1 MNLDN
6 ETKDKI
12 DKLPLVMRQA
22 VLYLLDAIDNMIN
35 GKCDESAVLSTMGTL
50 NQNSKGKY
58 SREDLMNY
66 DQAGKAL
73 GFGCTNRT
81 ALKKL
86 LDKHNIKQV
95 EINNMKCG
103 FRRDEIMALRDKLNE
118 DIRNREIKRKN
129 ATYKREKRNNKF
141 W

>member
-50 NQNSKGKY
+50 NQNAKGKY

-81 ALKKL
+81 SLKKL

-103 FRRDEIMALRDKLNE
+103 FRRDEIMTLRDKLNE
-118 DIRNREIKRKN
+118 DIRKREIRRKS
-129 ATYKREKRNNKF
+129 ATCKREKRGNKF

>member
-6 ETKDKI
+6 KTKDKI

-50 NQNSKGKY
+50 NQNAKGKY

-66 DQAGKAL
+66 DQAGKRWDSVAL
-73 GFGCTNRT
+73 IEQR
-81 ALKKL
+81 
-86 LDKHNIKQV
+86 
-95 EINNMKCG
+95 
-103 FRRDEIMALRDKLNE
+103 
-118 DIRNREIKRKN
+118 
-129 ATYKREKRNNKF
+129 
-141 W
+141 

>member
-1 MNLDN
+1 M
-6 ETKDKI
+6 
-12 DKLPLVMRQA
+12 
-22 VLYLLDAIDNMIN
+22 
-35 GKCDESAVLSTMGTL
+35 
-50 NQNSKGKY
+50 
-58 SREDLMNY
+58 
-66 DQAGKAL
+66 

-103 FRRDEIMALRDKLNE
+103 FRRDGIMALRDKLNE

-129 ATYKREKRNNKF
+129 ATYKREKRINKF